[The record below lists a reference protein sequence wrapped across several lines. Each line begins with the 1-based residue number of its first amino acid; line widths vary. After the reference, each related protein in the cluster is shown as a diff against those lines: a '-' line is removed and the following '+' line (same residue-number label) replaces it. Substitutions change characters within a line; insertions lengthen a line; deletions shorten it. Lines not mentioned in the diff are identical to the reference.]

1 MVNNGE
7 EASCLSTD
15 ANREER
21 DAFVTPAH
29 PQEVRCQELQ
39 EEGAQEVSGG
49 VCFPDAQEGGVSGN
63 GGKGEPGGH
72 EGGGGVLQ
80 KGSFGWRLINFYAEE
95 LSV

>member
-1 MVNNGE
+1 MVRGQQ
-7 EASCLSTD
+7 
-15 ANREER
+15 
-21 DAFVTPAH
+21 AFSARYSNSWNTYMPAH

-72 EGGGGVLQ
+72 EEGGGVLQ
-80 KGSFGWRLINFYAEE
+80 
-95 LSV
+95 

>member
-1 MVNNGE
+1 MGEVVLLGGE
-7 EASCLSTD
+7 EKEGTG
-15 ANREER
+15 EEGTLR
-21 DAFVTPAH
+21 KLADVSVP
-29 PQEVRCQELQ
+29 CQRLQ
-39 EEGAQEVSGG
+39 EEGAQEVTGG

-95 LSV
+95 LSL